1 MHTRH
6 VAFIHLPLETPM
18 NPISR
23 LNSKTLISLASL
35 AGFAAGA
42 LLVVVAFSREP
53 VSSTS
58 DADYV
63 PVANR
68 YSPESALREPN
79 VSFSAPILEPV
90 SAPSSWAF
98 EAVTAERPGGP
109 GAKRPDLLGAPGG

>member
-1 MHTRH
+1 
-6 VAFIHLPLETPM
+6 M

-23 LNSKTLISLASL
+23 PNTKTLISLASL

-53 VSSTS
+53 VSSTGDS
-58 DADYV
+58 DYT
-63 PVANR
+63 PVATR
-68 YSPESALREPN
+68 YSPESAVRESN

-90 SAPSSWAF
+90 AAPSSWAF
-98 EAVTAERPGGP
+98 EAATSERPGGP